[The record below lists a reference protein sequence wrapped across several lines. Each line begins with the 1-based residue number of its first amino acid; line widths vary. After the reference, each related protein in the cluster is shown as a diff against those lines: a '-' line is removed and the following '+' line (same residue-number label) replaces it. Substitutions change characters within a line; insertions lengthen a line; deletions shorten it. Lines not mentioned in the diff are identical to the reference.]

1 MSQVTDELLSYYERE
16 LIYLHRLGGEFAE
29 KYPHLASRLMLEP
42 DRCEDPHVE
51 RLLEGFAF
59 IAARI
64 HLKIDDDFPEITEA
78 LFDTLL
84 PHFTRPIPPMSIV
97 EFQLDPRRGK
107 LTTGFPVP
115 RHSLLYSRPVDGVPC
130 KFQTCYETT
139 LWPLQ
144 VTQAQWRA
152 PERLDPPLRAPEA
165 ITACQ
170 LMLTCNPDVTLSGL
184 GLGSLRLY
192 LNGESNLIHSL
203 YELLFNNCAGIVL
216 RDPDNPGKVPL
227 RLPASALRAVGF
239 EDSEAVLQYSRRS
252 FSGYRVL
259 QEYFAFP
266 EKFFFVELTGLERL
280 AAEGFGTRAEVVF
293 LISRYERSERN
304 QMLEQGIAAQT
315 FRLNC
320 TPIINLFPHT
330 AEPIHIDQTRYE
342 YPVVPDVRR
351 RHAFEV
357 FSIEQVLSSN
367 PSSQEIVYFDPLYSW
382 RHGQRTRSPAYWKA
396 HRRPSTRKND
406 DGTEMW
412 ISLTDLEGHTAR
424 PGVETLTV
432 RCNCTN
438 RDLVSRLPFGSD
450 ESPFTLEGYPMIKRI
465 ASLRKPTA
473 ALRPAMGKG
482 QLWRLVSHLSVN
494 YLSLVEEG
502 KQALQ
507 ELLLLYN
514 YTNSMHLERQIGAIL
529 NLKSGKQFAPI
540 ISEYGINF
548 ARGTRVEIELDEE
561 HFEGGGAYL
570 FGAVLE
576 YFLGQYVTLNSFS
589 QLVLRTRQRKE
600 VLREWPPRAGHKILL

>member
-1 MSQVTDELLSYYERE
+1 VTDELLSYYERE

-42 DRCEDPHVE
+42 ERCEDPHVE

-78 LFDTLL
+78 LFNTLL
-84 PHFTRPIPPMSIV
+84 PHFTRPIPSMSIV

-139 LWPLQ
+139 LWP
-144 VTQAQWRA
+144 VRVSQAQWRA
-152 PERLDPPLRAPEA
+152 PERLDPSLRAPEA
-165 ITACQ
+165 VAACQ
-170 LMLTCNPDVTLSGL
+170 LMLTCNADVNLAGL
-184 GLGSLRLY
+184 DLHSLRFY

-216 RDPDNPGKVPL
+216 RDPDNPSKAPL
-227 RLPASALRAVGF
+227 RLPSSALRPIGF
-239 EDSEAVLQYSRRS
+239 DDSEAVLEYSQRS
-252 FSGYRVL
+252 FTGYRVL

-266 EKFFFVELTGLERL
+266 EKFFFVELTGLEKL
-280 AAEGFGTRAEVVF
+280 AAAGFGTRAEIIF
-293 LISRYERSERN
+293 LISRYERSDRH
-304 QMLEQGIAAQT
+304 QTLEQGIAPQT

-342 YPVVPDVRR
+342 YPVIPDARR
-351 RHAFEV
+351 RDAFEV
-357 FSIEQVLSSN
+357 FSVEQVLSSN

-382 RHGQRTRSPAYWKA
+382 RHAQSAKSAAFWQVG
-396 HRRPSTRKND
+396 RRPSTRKND
-406 DGTEMW
+406 DGVEVW
-412 ISLTDLEGHTAR
+412 ISLSDLDGRTAR

-438 RDLVSRLPFGSD
+438 RDLVSRLPFASEDGA
-450 ESPFTLEGYPMIKRI
+450 FTLEGYPMIKRI

-473 ALRPAMGKG
+473 TLRPAMGKG
-482 QLWRLVSHLSVN
+482 QLWRLVSHLSLN
-494 YLSLVEEG
+494 YLSLVEDG
-502 KQALQ
+502 RQALQ
-507 ELLLLYN
+507 ELLHLYN
-514 YTNSMHLERQIGAIL
+514 YTNSTHLERQIGAIL
-529 NLKSGKQFAPI
+529 NLKSAKHFARI
-540 ISEYGINF
+540 VSDYGINF
-548 ARGTRVEIELDEE
+548 ARGTKVEIELDEE
-561 HFEGGGAYL
+561 QFEGGGAYL
-570 FGAVLE
+570 FGSVLE

-589 QLVLRTRQRKE
+589 QLVLRTKQRKE